1 MTAQIMTHAGD
12 EKDDVGDRSLLF
24 LLMRNR
30 KQPRDCSLRNSLI
43 RADAQSTKESVKLTT
58 MLAIALLV

>member
-1 MTAQIMTHAGD
+1 MTAQIITHAGD

-30 KQPRDCSLRNSLI
+30 KQPRDYSLRNSSV
-43 RADAQSTKESVKLTT
+43 RADAQSTKEGVKLTT